1 MMMLVYSLTCTVK
14 RVRGNGRMWKMFGS
28 KKTRIR
34 KSKHNLIV
42 YITAISV
49 GLFLLAAASADLI
62 AGNREYSEAREEY
75 DRLNEFYPAMHSFL
89 DALLQNR
96 QDQGA
101 EDEEYVWIPGL
112 SRMEDSDT
120 AEDGATNPLEELRQI
135 NPDFAG
141 WISIGDFISY
151 PVVRGK
157 DNDYYLDRTF
167 TRQKNPS
174 GAIFMDYRNEQ
185 GFNSPVCI
193 LYGHNMKDRTMF
205 AQLHKYRESAFMEE
219 HPDISIITSEGEVLV
234 YRVFAAKLVV
244 DENRAYRLNFP
255 DVEAAAKV
263 FPKSPEGASR
273 FLLLSTCTN
282 SSYNFERLL
291 VYAALF
297 E

>member
-1 MMMLVYSLTCTVK
+1 
-14 RVRGNGRMWKMFGS
+14 MWKIFGS
-28 KKTRIR
+28 KKARIR
-34 KSKHNLIV
+34 KLKMNLIV
-42 YITAISV
+42 YMAAITV
-49 GLFLLAAASADLI
+49 GLLLLAAASVDLI
-62 AGNREYSEAREEY
+62 SGKREYSEARDEY
-75 DRLNEFYPAMHSFL
+75 DRLGEFYPAMNSFL
-89 DALLQNR
+89 DALLQQG
-96 QDQGA
+96 QDQGT
-101 EDEEYVWIPGL
+101 EDDEYVWIPG
-112 SRMEDSDT
+112 SGRTSDSDT
-120 AEDGATNPLEELRQI
+120 AEDGAVNPLDELREI

-151 PVVRGK
+151 PVVHGK

-167 TRQKNPS
+167 TKQKNPS
-174 GAIFMDYRNEQ
+174 GAIFMDYRNES
-185 GFNSPVCI
+185 GFDSPVCI

-234 YRVFAAKLVV
+234 YRVFDARLVA
-244 DENRAYRLNFP
+244 DENRAYKLNFP
-255 DVEAAAKV
+255 DIAAAARV

-291 VYAALF
+291 IYAAVF